1 MMPKPNTSAARQV
14 AVGVELELVLHEDEA
29 RGLEV
34 LIGHDDGPRR
44 KRGQRRRRSAV
55 SMLYSCNSPA
65 VASESLQRRAWREQ
79 RRGLRVLEL
88 SKSPSK
94 RDRAIA
100 SLYFDG
106 LPINRAMIEAALIV
120 GPERLGM
127 IAAGVL
133 PWVALDAEKLE
144 PAAVAEIARARWLR
158 GVYAIGRRR
167 RRFRG
172 RAASE

>member
-1 MMPKPNTSAARQV
+1 MPKTNMGEARQV
-14 AVGVELELVLHEDEA
+14 AVGVELELVLHADEA

-44 KRGQRRRRSAV
+44 KRGQRRRRNAV
-55 SMLYSCNSPA
+55 SMHYSCSAPA
-65 VASESLQRRAWREQ
+65 ESLQRRAWREQ
-79 RRGLRVLEL
+79 QRAGRVVEL
-88 SKSPSK
+88 SKSTSK

-120 GPERLGM
+120 GPDRLGM

-133 PWVALDAEKLE
+133 PWVALEVDIEKLE
-144 PAAVAEIARARWLR
+144 PAAVAEIARARRR
-158 GVYAIGRRR
+158 GALATGRRR